1 MRWLFDRRYRLRR
14 RLASVEARLKAIS
27 SQMQTYG
34 VHSYYFDRYLILLGE
49 KAVLMFELEEL

>member
-14 RLASVEARLKAIS
+14 RLASVNARLEVLAS
-27 SQMQTYG
+27 HMQRNGY
-34 VHSYYFDRYLILLGE
+34 HQYYFDKFLLLLGE